1 LQQGSSDAVRSYDES
16 ERYLEIIRL
25 IEAEQPP
32 GFDQTKQYL
41 RAHCP
46 VVGTIRFPTMGM
58 SARPPSLCSYALEDI
73 KFLRWKTTQCLVLKS
88 THYFFFRQEELPD
101 SSVVEVTIIDHEL
114 KDQCDTCYATVV
126 ALLALNKKCGQSSVQ
141 RHVNTLIAQMLWATR
156 WDVQWNWW
164 YDADDSDYNH
174 EPPPWG
180 EPRKK
185 QKRYPLEAL
194 YKPDVRGCINKSC
207 DLY

>member
-1 LQQGSSDAVRSYDES
+1 MHEEY

-25 IEAEQPP
+25 IKEEQPP
-32 GFDQTKQYL
+32 GFDQTKQFFL
-41 RAHCP
+41 VHVP
-46 VVGTIRFPTMGM
+46 VVGTIRDPTMGM
-58 SARPPSLCSYALEDI
+58 AAQRAPLCRATLEDI
-73 KFLRWKTTQCLVLKS
+73 EFLRWKTTRRLDLKS
-88 THYFFFRQEELPD
+88 THYYFFRQEEHNVD
-101 SSVVEVTIIDHEL
+101 AVEVMIIDHEL
-114 KDQCDTCYATVV
+114 KERCDACYATVC

-180 EPRKK
+180 NPRKK
-185 QKRYPLEAL
+185 QKRHPLEAL
-194 YKPDVRGCINKSC
+194 YKPGVRGCINKSC